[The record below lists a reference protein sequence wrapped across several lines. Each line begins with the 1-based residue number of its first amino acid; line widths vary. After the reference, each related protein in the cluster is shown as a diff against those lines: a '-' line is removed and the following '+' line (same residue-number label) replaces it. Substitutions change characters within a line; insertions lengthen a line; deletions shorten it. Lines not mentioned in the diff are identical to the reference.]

1 MILAH
6 DEDSYGKQKMVIVL
20 IKWKVRPQQ
29 RDIDAFLTFWNQE
42 AIVQDRRGLIGEFLS
57 EVETTESYP
66 YITWDVGEEKL
77 DAYKVYVNVGMWAD
91 ATSFH
96 EQIAQYFNDE
106 KPLKGFE
113 VERRIRTVLLPR
125 CWRMG
130 DALLPIHDS
139 GGVL

>member
-1 MILAH
+1 
-6 DEDSYGKQKMVIVL
+6 MVIVV
-20 IKWKVRPQQ
+20 IKWKIRSQQ
-29 RDIDAFLTFWNQE
+29 TDIDEFLAFWKKE

-57 EVETTESYP
+57 EVGTSESYP
-66 YITWDVGEEKL
+66 YITWDVGAEKL
-77 DAYKVYVNVGMWAD
+77 DAYKVYVNVGMWTD

-96 EQIAQYFNDE
+96 EQVAQYFNDE
-106 KPLKGFE
+106 KPPKGFE

>member
-1 MILAH
+1 MTKTH
-6 DEDSYGKQKMVIVL
+6 TEDDKMVIVL
-20 IKWKVRPQQ
+20 IKWKILPEQ
-29 RDIDAFLTFWNQE
+29 REIREFLKFWKQE

-57 EVETTESYP
+57 EVGTRESYP
-66 YITWDVGEEKL
+66 YITWDVGEEEF

-91 ATSFH
+91 PTSFP
-96 EQIAQYFNDE
+96 EQIAQYFNDD

-113 VERRIRTVLLPR
+113 VKRRVRTVLLPR

-139 GGVL
+139 GGIL